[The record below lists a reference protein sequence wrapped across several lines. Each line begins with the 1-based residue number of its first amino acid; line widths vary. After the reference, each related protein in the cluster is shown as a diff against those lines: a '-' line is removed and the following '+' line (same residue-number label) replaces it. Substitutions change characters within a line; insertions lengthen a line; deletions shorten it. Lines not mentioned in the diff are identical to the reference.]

1 MKTLIEM
8 LSRRRDGKF
17 WPKKGTRRGKT
28 FIEDWRRL
36 KKNCSLLKITWNKFC
51 RNIIKRKE

>member
-1 MKTLIEM
+1 MLIEM
-8 LSRRRDGKF
+8 ISRRKDGKF
-17 WPKKGTRRGKT
+17 LLKKEIRRGKT